1 MSESPTPS
9 TGSSPVASTALIDAS
24 RAFVG
29 AANRTNTLYE
39 LSADYVRVLDLLE
52 DPDADE
58 EQLEAQ
64 LDDLAG
70 KITQKAEAIAGLV
83 THLDGMAAMRKA
95 EAQRLRERAASDEKH
110 AARLRAYVLRHMQ
123 AIGSERIDT
132 ARYTVSIRQNPPAVE
147 VLEEMLVPEDFLRV
161 KVIKEVDKKTILEHF
176 KSTGELVPGTEVV
189 RRTRLDIR

>member
-1 MSESPTPS
+1 VSESPTPS

>member
-1 MSESPTPS
+1 
-9 TGSSPVASTALIDAS
+9 LIDAS

-39 LSADYVRVLDLLE
+39 LSADYVQVLDLLE
-52 DPDADE
+52 DPDLDQDE
-58 EQLEAQ
+58 QALEAQ

-147 VLEEMLVPEDFLRV
+147 ILEEMLVPEDYIRT
-161 KVIKEVDKKTILEHF
+161 KVIKEVDKRSILEAY